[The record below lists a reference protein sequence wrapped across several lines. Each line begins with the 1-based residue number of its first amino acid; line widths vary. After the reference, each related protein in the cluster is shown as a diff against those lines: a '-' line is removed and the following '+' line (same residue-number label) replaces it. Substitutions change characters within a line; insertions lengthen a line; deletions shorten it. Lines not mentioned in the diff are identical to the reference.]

1 MHGLSRIGMGAVAA
15 LLLASAGCSDAVKST
30 SSSGD
35 VQIKPVTYAG
45 FQDTLREQKG
55 KVVVVDY
62 WADFCGPCKVS
73 MPHLVDLQKKHA
85 TDGLAVVTV
94 NIDDPNDEAARQ
106 SALKFLQ
113 RINAPFINLAKATQN
128 VAVWDKELTFQ
139 YIPHAQVYNRQG
151 ELVKEFSGGGQ
162 HNQVEELVA
171 KLLQDK

>member
-1 MHGLSRIGMGAVAA
+1 MSTMVV
-15 LLLASAGCSDAVKST
+15 LLLASAGCSDAAKST
-30 SSSGD
+30 SNNGD

-45 FQDTLREQKG
+45 FQDTLKEQRG

-73 MPHLVDLQKKHA
+73 MPHLVELQKKYA

-94 NIDDPNDEAARQ
+94 NIDDPKDEDARQ
-106 SALKFLQ
+106 SALQFLQ
-113 RINAPFINLAKATQN
+113 KINAPFINLAKESQSA
-128 VAVWDKELTFQ
+128 AVWEKELTFQ

-151 ELVKEFSGGGQ
+151 ELVKEFSGGGK
-162 HNQVEELVA
+162 HNQIEELVA